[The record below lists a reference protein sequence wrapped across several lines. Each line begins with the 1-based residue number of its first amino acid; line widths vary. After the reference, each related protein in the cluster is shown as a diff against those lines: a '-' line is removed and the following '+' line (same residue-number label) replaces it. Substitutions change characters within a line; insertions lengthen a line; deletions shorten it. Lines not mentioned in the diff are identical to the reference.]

1 MLETWDSTTSAI
13 DPNTELADHDI
24 AVCNGELFIELST
37 LSHEVQFGALLR
49 GEVVIHSHQPIEARS
64 LHVYLGFRIQGNE
77 YTEQYPLNKKEIKFG
92 KLSKG
97 SHRLPFVIAV
107 ANSDP
112 NEYIPLSYQ
121 GQNLSIIWAVSAR
134 LNIVRAVDLQASEDF
149 IITAPHTKRLV
160 DTPIESSDLNPADL
174 MGATIFGVVFCSII
188 GVLLLLLWESSSVPL
203 VFVIAISFFVL
214 MFSFIMKATVPK
226 SWHFK
231 KLGNILLNVE
241 DYDEQSGALSGRVV
255 ITPNSNITVESM
267 SVTLVMTEQSEGQV
281 ESRRARFVKE
291 EIIDSHTF
299 SHTLRLYK
307 TKRLSQPFKVNL
319 PSEAM
324 PSFALKESRITW
336 SLHLQITSGGFELN
350 ENQNI
355 EVKLA
360 KRAQNNESLE
370 IVDKVEGE

>member
-24 AVCNGELFIELST
+24 AVCHGELFIELST

-121 GQNLSIIWAVSAR
+121 GQNLCIIWAVSAR

-255 ITPNSNITVESM
+255 ITPKSNITVESM
-267 SVTLVMTEQSEGQV
+267 SVALVMTEQSEGQV